1 MHSYSTEVIQQ
12 HNKKRLQ
19 TPYEVEKNFLGFF
32 AFMDCTEHIFRPV
45 DKDKRKIYYFGL
57 KKKYVIK
64 IQVMVNNLGFIIY
77 KIAKEKGRRDM
88 TTTFIKRN
96 IL

>member
-1 MHSYSTEVIQQ
+1 LYRTQIS
-12 HNKKRLQ
+12 
-19 TPYEVEKNFLGFF
+19 
-32 AFMDCTEHIFRPV
+32 RPV
-45 DKDKRKIYYFGL
+45 DKDKRKIYYSGK